1 MKINQEIL
9 VEALIKERDELIK
22 NNPELAEFQSRIDSE
37 LDDITEPLERAAK
50 VNQML
55 LKMLSE
61 KLLPAMNKLR
71 EIESEVKILE
81 FKSKKQK
88 AA

>member
-1 MKINQEIL
+1 
-9 VEALIKERDELIK
+9 
-22 NNPELAEFQSRIDSE
+22 
-37 LDDITEPLERAAK
+37 
-50 VNQML
+50 ML

-61 KLLPAMNKLR
+61 KLFPAMNKLR